1 VEESNKPKMKI
12 LCVIDSLGSGG
23 AQRQLINLSV
33 GFKERGHN
41 VSFLVY
47 HNINFYKEVLDENNI
62 PIYEIIEPNYLKRL
76 LKMRRFI
83 RQGSYDAVLSFLDAA
98 NFICEMSGLP
108 WRKWKLVVGERS
120 ANPAILKSI
129 KARLFRWAHLLAD
142 YVVAN
147 SNANIK
153 IVKKINPLLPSH
165 KCHVIYNVVDLKKW
179 EPDTDYIPLYN
190 GKLRIVIAASH
201 QYLKNLNGLVEAVH
215 LLNSKE
221 KEKLKIDWY
230 GGQRSDNSKILALE
244 RIKYYQ
250 LENIFTFFEPTPSI
264 LQIMSK
270 ADAIGLFSY
279 YEGLPN
285 AICEAM
291 SIGKVVI
298 ATFVSD
304 IPQLILNKKLL
315 SDPNDPKSISK
326 SLKYLLQQEVN
337 DLKIY
342 GKENRKM
349 ALTRFDSKIIIDKY
363 LYLLTN

>member
-1 VEESNKPKMKI
+1 
-12 LCVIDSLGSGG
+12 
-23 AQRQLINLSV
+23 
-33 GFKERGHN
+33 
-41 VSFLVY
+41 
-47 HNINFYKEVLDENNI
+47 
-62 PIYEIIEPNYLKRL
+62 
-76 LKMRRFI
+76 
-83 RQGSYDAVLSFLDAA
+83 
-98 NFICEMSGLP
+98 
-108 WRKWKLVVGERS
+108 
-120 ANPAILKSI
+120 
-129 KARLFRWAHLLAD
+129 
-142 YVVAN
+142 
-147 SNANIK
+147 
-153 IVKKINPLLPSH
+153 
-165 KCHVIYNVVDLKKW
+165 VVDLKKW